1 MHLFRSIIFSSAL
14 AGLLVGVAVTLA
26 QQVGTAPLILRGE
39 VYERAAEAAVPPAT
53 VSVAHDHAG
62 ATDHDHAQP
71 AWEPSDGLERTAYS
85 ALANILTA
93 VGFAL
98 VLCGVY
104 ALQGR
109 PASWRT
115 GLLWGLGGFA
125 VFVVAPGLGLPPK
138 LPGMPTAAL
147 EPRQAWWIATA
158 AATALGLGLLAFRR
172 TVPTVLLALALLA
185 VPHLIGAPQPLD
197 PNTTV
202 PADLAREFII
212 AVTLT
217 GLLFWGL
224 LGPLTG
230 AIYRRVSA

>member
-1 MHLFRSIIFSSAL
+1 MHLFRSIVFSSAL
-14 AGLLVGVAVTLA
+14 AGLLVGLAVTLA
-26 QQVGTAPLILRGE
+26 QQAGTAPLILRGE
-39 VYERAAEAAVPPAT
+39 VYERAAE
-53 VSVAHDHAG
+53 VSSSQSAILAAHDHAEV
-62 ATDHDHAQP
+62 TDHDHAQP

-93 VGFAL
+93 AGFAL
-98 VLCGVY
+98 VLCGTY

-147 EPRQAWWIATA
+147 EPRQVWWIATA

-185 VPHLIGAPQPLD
+185 VPHLIGAPQPLN
-197 PNTTV
+197 PGTTV
-202 PADLAREFII
+202 PADLAREFVI

>member
-1 MHLFRSIIFSSAL
+1 MHLFRSIVFSSAL
-14 AGLLVGVAVTLA
+14 AGLLVGLAITLA

-39 VYERAAEAAVPPAT
+39 VYERAAEASPSQSAIPA
-53 VSVAHDHAG
+53 AHEHSG
-62 ATDHDHAQP
+62 AADHDHAQP

-98 VLCGVY
+98 LLCGTY

-109 PASWRT
+109 PASWRA

-158 AATALGLGLLAFRR
+158 ATTALGLGLLAFRR
-172 TVPTVLLALALLA
+172 SALAILLALALLA
-185 VPHLIGAPQPLD
+185 APHLVGAPQPSD
-197 PNTTV
+197 PSTAV
-202 PADLAREFII
+202 PANLAHEFIV

-230 AIYRRVSA
+230 AMYRRISA

>member
-1 MHLFRSIIFSSAL
+1 MHLFRSIVFSSAL
-14 AGLLVGVAVTLA
+14 VGLLVGLAVTLA
-26 QQVGTAPLILRGE
+26 QQIGTAPLILRGE
-39 VYERAAEAAVPPAT
+39 VYERAAEAAVPLAT
-53 VSVAHDHAG
+53 VPVTH
-62 ATDHDHAQP
+62 DHDHAQP